1 MENLYNFKEIYLE
14 KFSNWLIDFGPKFLT
29 SIIILILGFW
39 LVRVITSTIKKLL
52 IRYKVEPTLTSFS
65 INILTVALKFAVV
78 LATVMKLGII
88 KESMIVS
95 AIAAMAFA
103 IGMALQGS
111 LGNFAG
117 GIIIMAFKPYKVGDL
132 IESQGVFGE
141 VQEIQIFN
149 TIILTPSG
157 KTAYIPNGALSN
169 GNIINFSTKGKFR
182 VELVVGISYN
192 ANIQEAKKVIL
203 DIMKKNPNI
212 LNDPAP
218 AVSVTELADSS
229 VNLSI
234 RPWTTPKKYWDVYF
248 DTLEECKL
256 ALDKAGIEIPFPQRD
271 VHIFEHKK

>member
-271 VHIFEHKK
+271 IHIFEHKK

>member
-1 MENLYNFKEIYLE
+1 MKEIKELYFD
-14 KFSNWLIDFGPKFLT
+14 KFVDWLVDFAPKFLLALA
-29 SIIILILGFW
+29 ILIIGLW
-39 LVRVITSTIKKLL
+39 LVKIISKTLKKLMK
-52 IRYKVEPTLTSFS
+52 RYKVEPTLATFS
-65 INILTVALKFAVV
+65 VNLITVFLKFLVI
-78 LATVMKLGII
+78 LATVMKLGIV

-117 GIIIMAFKPYKVGDL
+117 GVIIMFFKPYKVGDL

-149 TIILTPSG
+149 TVLLTPSG
-157 KTAYIPNGALSN
+157 KTAFIPNGALSN
-169 GNIINFSTKGKFR
+169 GNIINYTTKGKFR
-182 VELVVGISYN
+182 VELVIGISYN
-192 ANIQEAKKVIL
+192 ANIQEAKKIIL
-203 DIMKKNPNI
+203 EVMQKNPNI

-218 AVSVTELADSS
+218 AVSVKELADSS

-234 RPWTTPKKYWDVYF
+234 RPWTTPQKYWDVYF

-256 ALDKAGIEIPFPQRD
+256 ALDNAGIEIPFPQRD